1 MDKQAY
7 MFELIQ
13 EWEVSGLSKKDFCH
27 NHGII
32 RSNFYYWFKKWKNS
46 KSEAREGFL
55 EITPGKTDA
64 FHAQYRLKYPNGVQL
79 EVSGIGLTQLAAL
92 VNL

>member
-7 MFELIQ
+7 MYELIQ

-46 KSEAREGFL
+46 KSEA
-55 EITPGKTDA
+55 PD
-64 FHAQYRLKYPNGVQL
+64 
-79 EVSGIGLTQLAAL
+79 
-92 VNL
+92 